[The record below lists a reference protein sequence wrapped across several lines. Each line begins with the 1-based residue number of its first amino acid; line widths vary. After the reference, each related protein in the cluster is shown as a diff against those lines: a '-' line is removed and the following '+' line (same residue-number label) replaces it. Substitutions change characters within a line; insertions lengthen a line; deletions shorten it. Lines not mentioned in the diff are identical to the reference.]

1 MPDVERITL
10 CQRLRSGPLTIN
22 EALVVAHGLLTSL
35 AATHACGK
43 VHGDVKPANVVVD
56 SDPLICTAT
65 LVESRSAASAAA
77 AGYDQATDS
86 PGPRYMAPEV
96 AGVLDRPVDARADLY
111 SVGIVLFECLI
122 GQPPFQGD
130 VAETLRQHLSE
141 PSPRLRSLGVPIPQ
155 ALEEIVRR
163 LLHKDPDDRYG
174 SAEAVL
180 ADIDALDAGLR
191 SGEMEPVVAVGAHD
205 SRTTLTDPSLIG
217 REAELL
223 TLAQRLAEANRGLTA
238 LVAIEAGSGGGKS
251 AVLTEFTQRATAFG
265 ARVFRGRGV
274 EHAVRQPLQM
284 LTGIVHDLVEFGAG
298 DPELV
303 GRISAALGD
312 SAARLCAALPELSA
326 IIDAPSGGDGHSE
339 AHARL
344 RLINAILVLLES
356 LGEPGRPAIVA
367 LDDCQ
372 WADELTLQALEV
384 WSARRIRSGAPRC
397 HVLIVA
403 AVRNEPSEQYR
414 RLTANPG
421 VQPLV
426 LPPLDDRQ
434 VCQVIESMAGHV
446 PAQASDVIVEL
457 SRGNPLMISAVLRG
471 LIEADTLAPG
481 HGGWRFVPD
490 SGSWQ
495 ASREAAAFLASRFA
509 LLRPQTREL
518 LDAAAVLGREFDLD
532 LAATLAGQD
541 YAEALRSVQP
551 AIERHLVWAITDG
564 RFSFAHDKL
573 RGSLLAQVDPLQLSA
588 LHMAAAEHIEN
599 RNADLTFEIA
609 YHFDAAGAP
618 ARAFAYAVQSA
629 RSARAR
635 HDFELAER
643 LYRIAERGLPATDA
657 QTRYRVLE
665 ALGQVLMLRGHYPEA
680 AARFEKAKLLATD
693 DTSLAWIEGQL
704 GEVLFRQDDL
714 EGSARRIENALGVLG
729 ESVPSGGNVRIM
741 VRILVES
748 LGRGLSILRL
758 HRRSPSDSERERDRL
773 RAHLYTQLQ
782 YPSWFDSR
790 RLRNLSF
797 MMRQVNVA
805 ERCPDS
811 PELAHAY
818 AVWSAALALTFPFT
832 WRYALRFVDR
842 SQRIYASL
850 GDLRGEG
857 HTASMRACILHAG
870 GRYVEAV
877 ESASSAVL
885 ILGQFGDRWEVGFAA
900 RTKAV
905 CLYRLGRFTEARD
918 VARQLLEI
926 GAGSGDAQANT
937 AAAEVLAKASD
948 GDVPAALTLPEPGA
962 HTADIEVTV
971 AALQAEALRLR
982 RAGQLTEGIA
992 KLETAVRLVHSS
1004 QPTSTHLVPVFA
1016 WLATLQRENAEVLL
1030 LPHVRRRRLR
1040 LALRS
1045 ARRAV
1050 RFGRFYPNDLPHAL
1064 RELGVVHA
1072 LLGHNRRARR
1082 CLMRSCAA
1090 AKRRSAWAE
1099 LADTVFQ
1106 LDRLELAERSETRGL
1121 TRDLDTDAKVG
1132 RPEATN
1138 WGLADRFS
1146 SLLQAEVILAA
1157 ADSPDAVGSAIDE
1170 VVRLLLRAEHCR
1182 LIALRSQWR
1191 LISPRISDDER
1202 EVAERA
1208 AQYGR
1213 PLVMGD
1219 SANRDHVDTGG
1230 LTVAGARSAL
1240 CAPIFVRGE
1249 VAGCFLAVHSQ
1260 VGGLFGEVEIQLA
1273 EFVARL
1279 AGNVLERL
1287 ELQREVRAEVIAA
1300 QEAERAR
1307 VARDLHDDIGQE
1319 LTSVLLGVRLVETA
1333 VPIDVHARTAE
1344 LRQGVAHALESVQRL
1359 AFDLRPTVLDDLG
1372 LLDAL
1377 RRLVDKVPTDAT
1389 RIELESVGLHGGER
1403 LAPDIETTAYRITQE
1418 AITNVIRHAR
1428 ASKCSVL
1435 IGLTES
1441 TLRVV
1446 VEDDG
1451 VGFDVD
1457 ATRPRGLGQLGMRER
1472 AALVNGVL
1480 VVTSAPGEGTQVVFE
1495 VIR

>member
-1 MPDVERITL
+1 MPHVRGMTL
-10 CQRLRSGPLTIN
+10 CERLELGPLKID
-22 EALVVAHGLLTSL
+22 EALVVARGLLTSL
-35 AATHACGK
+35 AAIHARGH
-43 VHGDVKPANVVVD
+43 VYGNVKPTNV
-56 SDPLICTAT
+56 I
-65 LVESRSAASAAA
+65 VESGPPVRSAALADVGSADVPSEPAH
-77 AGYDQATDS
+77 DDTTDCS
-86 PGPRYMAPEV
+86 ELRYMAPEL
-96 AGVLDRPVDARADLY
+96 AGVLDRPVDVRADLY
-111 SVGIVLFECLI
+111 SVGIVLFECLV
-122 GQPPFQGD
+122 GRPPFQGD
-130 VAETLRQHLSE
+130 VAQTLRQHLSE

-163 LLHKDPDDRYG
+163 LLLKDPDDRYG

-191 SGEMEPVVAVGAHD
+191 NGEMEPVVAVGAHD
-205 SRTTLTDPSLIG
+205 SRNTLTDPSLVG
-217 REAELL
+217 RETELL
-223 TLAQRLAEANRGLTA
+223 ALAQRLAEANRGRAA

-251 AVLTEFTQRATAFG
+251 AVLTEFTERASAFG

-274 EHAVRQPLQM
+274 EHAVPKPLQM
-284 LTGIVHDLVEFGAG
+284 LTGIVHDLVGFGAD
-298 DPELV
+298 DPALV
-303 GRISAALGD
+303 ERISAALGD
-312 SAARLCAALPELSA
+312 AAARLCAALPELSA
-326 IIDAPSGGDGHSE
+326 IIDAPSGDEGHSE

-344 RLINAILVLLES
+344 RLVNAILVLLES
-356 LGEPGRPAIVA
+356 LGEPSRPAIIA

-372 WADELTLQALEV
+372 WADELTLQALEA
-384 WSARRIRSGAPRC
+384 WNTRRIRTGTAPC

-403 AVRNEPSEQYR
+403 AVRNEPSSQYR
-414 RLTANPG
+414 RLIAIPCA
-421 VQPLV
+421 QSLV
-426 LPPLDDRQ
+426 LPPLNDRQ

-446 PAQASDVIVEL
+446 PAPASDVIVEL
-457 SRGNPLMISAVLRG
+457 SRGNPLMVSAVLRG
-471 LIEADTLAPG
+471 LIEAGALAPG
-481 HGGWRFVPD
+481 EGGWQFVPN

-495 ASREAAAFLASRFA
+495 ASREAASFLTRRFA
-509 LLRPQTREL
+509 LLSPQTREL
-518 LDAAAVLGREFDLD
+518 LDAAAILGREFDLD

-541 YAEALRSVQP
+541 YTQARYAMRP
-551 AIERHLVWAITDG
+551 AVERHLVWASTEG
-564 RFSFAHDKL
+564 RFTFAHDKL
-573 RGSLLAQVDPLQLSA
+573 RDSLLAQLDPLQLSA

-599 RNADLTFEIA
+599 RDASQTFEIA
-609 YHFDAAGAP
+609 YHFDAASAP
-618 ARAFAYAVQSA
+618 ARAFDYAVQSA
-629 RSARAR
+629 HSARAH

-643 LYRIAERGLPATDA
+643 LYRIAERGLPHADER
-657 QTRYRVLE
+657 TRYRVLE
-665 ALGQVLMLRGHYPEA
+665 ALGQVLMLRGRYPEA
-680 AARFEKAKLLATD
+680 AERFEKARLLATD
-693 DTSLAWIEGQL
+693 DISLAGIEGQL

-714 EGSARRIENALGVLG
+714 EGSARLIENALRVLG
-729 ESVPSGGNVRIM
+729 ESVSSGGNI
-741 VRILVES
+741 RILLRILIEV
-748 LGRGLSILRL
+748 LGRGLSALRL
-758 HRRSPSDSERERDRL
+758 RRRSLSDSARQRDRL

-790 RLRNLSF
+790 RLRNLSL

-805 ERCPDS
+805 ERCPGS

-842 SQRIYASL
+842 SQRIYTSL

-870 GRYVEAV
+870 GRYVEAA
-877 ESASSAVL
+877 ESATSAVQ
-885 ILGQFGDRWEVGFAA
+885 ILGQFGDRWEVGFAT
-900 RTKAV
+900 RTNAV
-905 CLYRLGRFTEARD
+905 CLYRLGRFTEARAE
-918 VARQLLEI
+918 ARRLAEI
-926 GAGSGDAQANT
+926 GANSADAQANT
-937 AAAEVLAKASD
+937 AAAEVLAKAGD
-948 GDVPAALTLPEPGA
+948 GDVPAALTQPELGV

-992 KLETAVRLVHSS
+992 KLETAVCLVRSS

-1016 WLATLQRENAEVLL
+1016 WLATLQREDAEVLL

-1040 LALRS
+1040 LSLRS

-1050 RFGRFYPNDLPHAL
+1050 RYGRFYPNDLPHAL

-1072 LLGHNRRARR
+1072 LLGHRWRARR
-1082 CLMRSCAA
+1082 CLMGSCAA

-1099 LADTVFQ
+1099 LADTLFQ
-1106 LDRLELAERSETRGL
+1106 LDRVAFTERSKADWHS
-1121 TRDLDTDAKVG
+1121 RDLDPDAKVG
-1132 RPEATN
+1132 RLASTN
-1138 WGLADRFS
+1138 WGRADRFS
-1146 SLLQAEVILAA
+1146 ALLHAEVVLAS
-1157 ADSPDAVGSAIDE
+1157 ADSPDAVGIAIDQ
-1170 VVRLLLRAEHCR
+1170 VVRSLLRAEQCR
-1182 LIALRSQWR
+1182 LIALRPQWR
-1191 LISPRISDDER
+1191 LISPEVSDVEQ

-1219 SANRDHVDTGG
+1219 SANRDHVATGG

-1279 AGNVLERL
+1279 AGNVVERL
-1287 ELQREVRAEVIAA
+1287 ELQREVRAEVISA

-1333 VPIDVHARTAE
+1333 APIDVHARVAE

-1377 RRLVDKVPTDAT
+1377 RRLVGNISTVGT

-1428 ASKCSVL
+1428 ASKCSVVV
-1435 IGLTES
+1435 GLTES

-1451 VGFDVD
+1451 VGFEPG
-1457 ATRPRGLGQLGMRER
+1457 ATRPRGLGQLGMHER

-1480 VVTSAPGEGTQVVFE
+1480 VVASAPGEGTQVLFE
-1495 VIR
+1495 VIV

>member
-1 MPDVERITL
+1 MTLYVDRITL
-10 CQRLRSGPLTIN
+10 RERLQSGPLKID
-22 EALVVAHGLLTSL
+22 EALVVARGLLTSL
-35 AATHACGK
+35 AAVHARGQ
-43 VHGDVKPANVVVD
+43 VYGSVTPTNVVVED
-56 SDPLICTAT
+56 APSIRSVELVDLGVAATA
-65 LVESRSAASAAA
+65 SKP
-77 AGYDQATDS
+77 GYDQSADCS
-86 PGPRYMAPEV
+86 GPRYMAPEL
-96 AGVLDRPVDARADLY
+96 AGVLDRPVDVRADLY
-111 SVGIVLFECLI
+111 SVGIVLFECLV
-122 GQPPFQGD
+122 GRPPFQGD
-130 VAETLRQHLSE
+130 IAETLRQHLSE
-141 PSPRLRSLGVPIPQ
+141 PAPRLRGLGVPIPQ

-163 LLHKDPDDRYG
+163 LLHKDPDDRYA

-180 ADIDALDAGLR
+180 TDIDAVDAGLR

-205 SRTTLTDPSLIG
+205 CRKTLTDPSLIG

-223 TLAQRLAEANRGLTA
+223 VLAQRLAEANRGMGA

-251 AVLTEFTQRATAFG
+251 AVLTEFTQRATASG

-274 EHAVRQPLQM
+274 EHAVPQPLQM
-284 LTGIVHDLVEFGAG
+284 LTGIVHDLVGFGAG
-298 DPELV
+298 DPALV
-303 GRISAALGD
+303 ERIGAALGD
-312 SAARLCAALPELSA
+312 AAGRLRAALPELSA
-326 IIDAPSGGDGHSE
+326 IIDAPSAGDGQSE

-344 RLINAILVLLES
+344 RLVNALLLLLES
-356 LGEPGRPAIVA
+356 LGEFGRPAIVA

-372 WADELTLQALEV
+372 WADELTLQALEA
-384 WSARRIRSGAPRC
+384 WNARRMRSGASPC
-397 HVLIVA
+397 YVLIVA
-403 AVRNEPSEQYR
+403 AVRSEPSDQYR
-414 RLTANPG
+414 RLTAIPC
-421 VQPLV
+421 VQQLV
-426 LPPLDDRQ
+426 LPPLNDHQ
-434 VCQVIESMAGHV
+434 VCQVIESMAGRV
-446 PAQASDVIVEL
+446 PAQASEVIVEL
-457 SRGNPLMISAVLRG
+457 SRGNPLMVSAVLRG
-471 LIEADTLAPG
+471 LVEADALAPG
-481 HGGWRFVPD
+481 EGGWRFVPN
-490 SGSWQ
+490 SGGWQ
-495 ASREAAAFLASRFA
+495 ASSEAATFLSRRFA
-509 LLRPQTREL
+509 LLSTPTREL

-532 LAATLAGQD
+532 LAATLARQD
-541 YAEALRSVQP
+541 YAQALRSMRP
-551 AIERHLVWAITDG
+551 AVERHLVWASTEG
-564 RFSFAHDKL
+564 RFTFAHDKL
-573 RGSLLAQVDPLQLSA
+573 RGSVLAQLDPVRLSS

-599 RNADLTFEIA
+599 RDAALTFEIA

-618 ARAFAYAVQSA
+618 ARAFAYAVRSA
-629 RSARAR
+629 HSARAR

-643 LYRIAERGLPATDA
+643 FYRIAERGLPDTDER
-657 QTRYRVLE
+657 TRYRVLE
-665 ALGQVLMLRGHYPEA
+665 DLGQVLMLRGRYPEA
-680 AARFEKAKLLATD
+680 VERFQKARLLATD
-693 DTSLAWIEGQL
+693 DMSLAGIEGQL

-714 EGSARRIENALGVLG
+714 DGSARRIENALRVLG
-729 ESVPSGGNVRIM
+729 ESVFSGGTT
-741 VRILVES
+741 RILLRIVVEV
-748 LGRGLSILRL
+748 LGRGLSMLRL
-758 HRRSPSDSERERDRL
+758 RRRSRGESERERDRL

-790 RLRNLSF
+790 RLRNLSL

-805 ERCPDS
+805 ERCPGS

-842 SQRIYASL
+842 SQYIYSSL

-870 GRYVEAV
+870 GRYVEAA

-885 ILGQFGDRWEVGFAA
+885 ILGQFGDRWEVGFAT

-905 CLYRLGRFTEARD
+905 CLYRLGRFTEARAE
-918 VARQLLEI
+918 ARRLLDI
-926 GAGSGDAQANT
+926 GADSRDAQAKM

-948 GDVPAALTLPEPGA
+948 GDVPAALTQDELGV

-982 RAGQLTEGIA
+982 RAGQLAEGIA
-992 KLETAVRLVHSS
+992 KLETAVCLVRSS

-1016 WLATLQRENAEVLL
+1016 WLATLQREDAEVLL

-1040 LALRS
+1040 LSLRS

-1050 RFGRFYPNDLPHAL
+1050 RYGRFYPNDLPHAL

-1072 LLGHNRRARR
+1072 LLGHRRRARR
-1082 CLMRSCAA
+1082 FLMRSCAA

-1099 LADTVFQ
+1099 LSDTVFQ
-1106 LDRLELAERSETRGL
+1106 LDRLELTERSEFDRQR
-1121 TRDLDTDAKVG
+1121 RDVDTDAKG
-1132 RPEATN
+1132 RPVSTN
-1138 WGLADRFS
+1138 WGRADRFS
-1146 SLLQAEVILAA
+1146 SLLQAEVILAS

-1170 VVRLLLRAEHCR
+1170 VVRSLLRAEQCR
-1182 LIALRSQWR
+1182 LIALQPQWR
-1191 LISPRISDDER
+1191 FISPRVCDDEQD
-1202 EVAERA
+1202 VAERA

-1219 SANRDHVDTGG
+1219 SANRDHIATGG

-1249 VAGCFLAVHSQ
+1249 VAGCFLAMHSQ

-1287 ELQREVRAEVIAA
+1287 ELQREVRAEVISA

-1333 VPIDVHARTAE
+1333 APIDMHARVAE
-1344 LRQGVAHALESVQRL
+1344 LRRGVAQALESVQRL

-1377 RRLVDKVPTDAT
+1377 RRLVGRISTGGT
-1389 RIELESVGLHGGER
+1389 LIELESVGLRGGQR

-1435 IGLTES
+1435 VGLTGP

-1451 VGFDVD
+1451 VGFDVE
-1457 ATRPRGLGQLGMRER
+1457 ATRPRGLGQLGMHER

-1480 VVTSAPGEGTQVVFE
+1480 TVTSAPGEGTQVVFE
-1495 VIR
+1495 VIV